1 MDVYEKS
8 LELHKEHQGKLEISV
23 KVPCDTKED
32 LALAYTPGVAACCLK
47 IDDDKEN
54 AYVYTNKGNTVG
66 IISDGSAVLG
76 LGNIGPRDRKSV
88 V

>member
-54 AYVYTNKGNTVG
+54 VF
-66 IISDGSAVLG
+66 I
-76 LGNIGPRDRKSV
+76 GNIFCSIRNRHFLKRYIFNFFSKSDSIT
-88 V
+88 